1 MQEIIQFI
9 VDSASSL
16 GYLGIIILMTLE
28 SCFIPFPSEVV
39 MIPAGYLAHK
49 GEFDIILCI
58 FSGVLGSVLG
68 ALINYYI
75 CFLWGKKFVLKFGK
89 YFGINEKKFAKFEE
103 FFLKYGEISTFIC
116 RLLPGIRQYIS
127 MPAGL
132 SKMKLLNFIFFTALG
147 SAIWVSILAF
157 LGYFIGENEELIKTY
172 LNQILIFIIIFCLI
186 VVFIYVKVKIKKINF
201 KNYFFKI

>member
-9 VDSASSL
+9 VDTASSW

-28 SCFIPFPSEVV
+28 SSFIPFPSEVV

-49 GEFDIILCI
+49 GELNLLLCI
-58 FSGVLGSVLG
+58 LSGIFGSVLG

-75 CFLWGKKFVLKFGK
+75 CFFWGKKFVLKFGK
-89 YFGINEKKFAKFEE
+89 YFGINEKKFSKFEE

-132 SKMKLLNFIFFTALG
+132 SKMKLLNFVFFTALG
-147 SAIWVSILAF
+147 SAIWVSILTF

-172 LNQILIFIIIFCLI
+172 LSQILVFIIIFCFI
-186 VVFIYVKVKIKKINF
+186 FVFIYVKIKIKI
-201 KNYFFKI
+201 

>member
-1 MQEIIQFI
+1 MQEIISFI
-9 VDSASSL
+9 VETASAW

-49 GEFDIILCI
+49 GDLDITLCI
-58 FSGVLGSVLG
+58 LSGTLGSVLG

-75 CFLWGKKFVLKFGK
+75 CFFWGKNFVLKWGK
-89 YFGINEKKFAKFEE
+89 YFGINEAKFAKFEE
-103 FFLKYGEISTFIC
+103 FFNKHGEFSTFTC

-132 SKMKLLNFIFFTALG
+132 VKMKLINFILFTVLG
-147 SAIWVSILAF
+147 SAIWVAILVF
-157 LGYFIGENEELIKTY
+157 LGYYIGQNEELIKTY
-172 LNQILIFIIIFCLI
+172 LTQILIII
-186 VVFIYVKVKIKKINF
+186 
-201 KNYFFKI
+201 

>member
-1 MQEIIQFI
+1 MQEIISFI
-9 VDSASSL
+9 VETASAW

-49 GEFDIILCI
+49 GDLDITLCI
-58 FSGVLGSVLG
+58 LSGTLGSVLG

-75 CFLWGKKFVLKFGK
+75 CFFLGKNFVLKWGK
-89 YFGINEKKFAKFEE
+89 YFGINEAKFAKFEDFFNKHGE
-103 FFLKYGEISTFIC
+103 FSTFTC

-132 SKMKLLNFIFFTALG
+132 VRMKLINFILFTALG
-147 SAIWVSILAF
+147 SAIWVAILVF
-157 LGYFIGENEELIKTY
+157 LGYYIGQNEELIKTY
-172 LNQILIFIIIFCLI
+172 LTQILIIIIVFVILASLI
-186 VVFIYVKVKIKKINF
+186 YIKIKKPF
-201 KNYFFKI
+201 KKA

>member
-9 VDSASSL
+9 VDTASSW

-28 SCFIPFPSEVV
+28 SSFIPFPSEVV

-49 GEFDIILCI
+49 GELNLFLCI
-58 FSGVLGSVLG
+58 LSGVFGSVLG

-75 CFLWGKKFVLKFGK
+75 CFFWGKKFVLKFGK
-89 YFGINEKKFAKFEE
+89 YFGINEKKFSKFEE

-172 LNQILIFIIIFCLI
+172 LN
-186 VVFIYVKVKIKKINF
+186 
-201 KNYFFKI
+201 

>member
-9 VDSASSL
+9 VDTASSW

-28 SCFIPFPSEVV
+28 SSFIPFPSEVV

-49 GEFDIILCI
+49 GELDLFLCI
-58 FSGVLGSVLG
+58 LSGVFGSVLG

-75 CFLWGKKFVLKFGK
+75 CFFWGKKFVLKFGK
-89 YFGINEKKFAKFEE
+89 YFGINEKKFSKFEE

-132 SKMKLLNFIFFTALG
+132 SKMKLLNFVFFTALG
-147 SAIWVSILAF
+147 SAIWVSILAL

-172 LNQILIFIIIFCLI
+172 LSQILVFIIIFCFI
-186 VVFIYVKVKIKKINF
+186 FVFIYVKIKIKI
-201 KNYFFKI
+201 

>member
-1 MQEIIQFI
+1 MQEIIQFM
-9 VDSASSL
+9 VDSASSW

-28 SCFIPFPSEVV
+28 SSFIPFPSEVV

-49 GEFDIILCI
+49 GELDLFLCI
-58 FSGVLGSVLG
+58 LSGVFGSVLG

-75 CFLWGKKFVLKFGK
+75 CFFWGKKFVLKFGK
-89 YFGINEKKFAKFEE
+89 YFGINEKKFSKFEE

-132 SKMKLLNFIFFTALG
+132 SKMKLLNFVFFTALG
-147 SAIWVSILAF
+147 SAIWVSILAL

-172 LNQILIFIIIFCLI
+172 LSQILVFIIIFCFI
-186 VVFIYVKVKIKKINF
+186 FVFIYVKIKIKI
-201 KNYFFKI
+201 